1 MTRGSQQQAAI
12 GALID
17 LAGDIPKAA
26 ARLRIKPATL
36 AAWLEDRAFAAAY
49 KASLLASFENTL
61 GRLQILSA
69 EAVDTLLGLMRDSK
83 NDADRLRACRAVI
96 ELGRVAANRE
106 VLGRLRAVEAALKK
120 RQEAHS

>member
-36 AAWLEDRAFAAAY
+36 AAWLEDRDFAAAY

-61 GRLQILSA
+61 GRLQIASK

-83 NDADRLRACRAVI
+83 GDADKLRACRAVI
-96 ELGRVAANRE
+96 ELGRIAANRD
-106 VLGRLRAVEAALKK
+106 VLGRLQKVEAAL
-120 RQEAHS
+120 RQRQKENH